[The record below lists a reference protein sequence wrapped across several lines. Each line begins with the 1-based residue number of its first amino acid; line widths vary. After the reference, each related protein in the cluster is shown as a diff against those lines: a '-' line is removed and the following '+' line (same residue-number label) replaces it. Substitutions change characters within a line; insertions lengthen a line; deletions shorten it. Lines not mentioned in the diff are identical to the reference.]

1 MDSLCNNI
9 PFRNTLNAWLRRALL
24 ILVAIWR
31 GALPVA
37 AQTVIFAED
46 FSGYPNSTMAAPG
59 KWTSSG
65 TDCDDLGLNFG
76 NQFGVFA
83 GRFVVNEVEGA
94 PCCTPVGGGND
105 NRFET
110 VAIDIAAF
118 CEVQISLVTGGSGG
132 LDCESPG
139 APVFGCTGN
148 GQIDDFHD
156 QMLIDIVVDG
166 VVVQNKY
173 ICGVN
178 GLGQADFTG
187 ISGNNLVI
195 RIFAANKFGAE
206 TYTFDD
212 IRVLGYVFTPVLP
225 SLPVS
230 VFCLTGPPVD
240 LPFQFGGITGNWS
253 GPGVNASQFIPA
265 TADTGAHVLLFTPN
279 PGQCAL
285 PGSVAVSVLPLPEAF
300 PAAILDCSGVAAS
313 VDLTAQDAQ
322 VNGGSGNA
330 VSWFADPAGVVPIPD
345 PSAFSPVVSVSV
357 YARVTDGNGCLSAP
371 MPVALDIDSCQVGQ
385 VNLSCDPTADANQC
399 ILCENGLA
407 PGETASAYA
416 AFQVPPPPAGY
427 SLTIAVSTP
436 SGTDT
441 LSFTGYTGGAITT
454 TAADT
459 TAIFL
464 LAAQCPNGCA
474 DTTGLGDTLTYLLE
488 PAPLIANPGP
498 QRACKG
504 YVLPPM
510 TGQNLPPDAGYYD
523 QPGGNG
529 VAYPPGALITDSTV
543 LYLFADNGFCVDE
556 DSFFIAVNEVPDTTV
571 LQNSSCNPA
580 DTGTTVQVFQGF
592 LCDSV
597 VTTVTT
603 FIPPVFSEINDTLCA
618 GESLMLNGTVY
629 DQSNPVGRETIRDA
643 SGVCDSAIVSVNL
656 SFETLV
662 VEFAVEQPLFADAAG
677 ALTILAVAGGAPPFI
692 FMLDNGPATALTQL
706 PLTLPLPVGSH
717 TLSVQSANGC
727 TWIQVVLIEQGPPKS
742 VYIPNAFHP
751 ERKNGLNDVF
761 FIAAA
766 PGQVTRIVRLQV
778 FDRWGNLVYEGENL
792 SANDP
797 TNGWDGAT
805 KGKDCPVGVY
815 IYVAEVAYADG
826 KEELFDGEVLLVR

>member
-1 MDSLCNNI
+1 MWRVLPILFSCLGDSL
-9 PFRNTLNAWLRRALL
+9 PAF
-24 ILVAIWR
+24 
-31 GALPVA
+31 
-37 AQTVIFAED
+37 AQTVVFSED
-46 FSGYPNSTMAAPG
+46 FSGYPNTTTAAPG
-59 KWTSSG
+59 KWTATG

-76 NQFGVFA
+76 NQFGVYA

-110 VAIDIAAF
+110 VSIDIQAY
-118 CEVQISLVTGGSGG
+118 CEVQISLITGGSGG

-148 GQIDDFHD
+148 NQTDDFHD
-156 QMLIDIVVDG
+156 QMLIDILVDG

-187 ISGNNLVI
+187 ISGDSLVI

-212 IRVLGYVFTPVLP
+212 IRVLGYAFAPVLP
-225 SLPVS
+225 ILPDS

-240 LPFQFGGITGNWS
+240 LPFQFGGVTGNWS
-253 GPGVNASQFIPA
+253 GSGVDAGQFIPLE
-265 TADTGAHVLLFTPN
+265 ADTGTHALLFTPN

-300 PAAILDCSGVAAS
+300 PASVLDCSGAAAS

-322 VNGGSGNA
+322 VSGGAGYP
-330 VSWFADPAGVVPIPD
+330 VSWFADPAGMVPIPD

-371 MPVALDIDSCQVGQ
+371 VQVALAIDSCLVGQ
-385 VNLSCDPTADANQC
+385 VNLSCDPTVDANQC

-407 PGETASAYA
+407 PGETASVYA
-416 AFQVPPPPAGY
+416 DFQFPPPPVGY
-427 SLTIAVSTP
+427 SLTIAVATP

-459 TAIFL
+459 TAVFL

-488 PAPLIANPGP
+488 PEPVIANPGP
-498 QRACKG
+498 QQACKG
-504 YVLPPM
+504 YVLPPLA
-510 TGQNLPPDAGYYD
+510 GQNLPPDAGYYA

-529 VAYPPGALITDSTV
+529 AAYLPGALITDSTV
-543 LYLFADNGFCVDE
+543 LFIFADNGLCMDE
-556 DSFFIAVNEVPDTTV
+556 DSFFIAVNEVPDTTL

-580 DTGTTVQVFQGF
+580 DTGTFVQVLQGF

-597 VTTVTT
+597 VTTVTA
-603 FIPPVFSEINDTLCA
+603 FIPPVFSEITDTLCA
-618 GESLMLNGTVY
+618 GESLVLNGTVY
-629 DQSNPVGRETIRDA
+629 DQSNPLGQEILLNA
-643 SGVCDSAIVSVNL
+643 SGECDSAVITVNL
-656 SFETLV
+656 TFETLV
-662 VEFAVEQPLFADAAG
+662 VDIGVEQPLFADAAG
-677 ALTILAVAGGAPPFI
+677 SLTIIAVGGGAPPFVYQ
-692 FMLDNGPATALTQL
+692 LDNGPEVLLSQL
-706 PLTLPLPVGSH
+706 PQTISLPAGNHVIA
-717 TLSVQSANGC
+717 VQNVNRC
-727 TWIQVVLIEQGPPKS
+727 TWSQEVSIAQGPPKS

-751 ERKNGLNDVF
+751 GQKSGLNDVF
-761 FIAAA
+761 FIATA
-766 PGQVTRIVRLQV
+766 PGQVSRIVRLQV

-792 SANDP
+792 APNDP
-797 TNGWDGAT
+797 ANGWDGAT
-805 KGKDCPVGVY
+805 RDKDCPPGVY
-815 IYVAEVAYADG
+815 LYVAEVDFADG
-826 KEELFDGEVLLVR
+826 KQEVFDGEITLIR